1 MRVNPPKRT
10 TQLKSSIE
18 STNYIELDALE
29 GKIKSKIKSKI
40 GSGSSKYWKLDVCC
54 LKAEVGD
61 EISTRNNLVL

>member
-29 GKIKSKIKSKI
+29 GKIKSKI

-54 LKAEVGD
+54 LKAEGGD
-61 EISTRNNLVL
+61 EIGTRNNLVL